1 MMVMILAQALSSL
14 LCLLAWVVSSRY
26 GCNNPMSS
34 INLMQEAEKAYEET
48 IHAMLMPSDAATRE
62 RFLFSLGYLAG
73 KEAMLNRLANKTS
86 PFSTK

>member
-1 MMVMILAQALSSL
+1 
-14 LCLLAWVVSSRY
+14 
-26 GCNNPMSS
+26 MSS
-34 INLMQEAEKAYEET
+34 SVNLMQEAEKAYEQT
-48 IHAMLMPSDAATRE
+48 VHAMLMPSDQAERE